1 MRPWRKSIEPGTRES
16 VSSEDGPGLERQSRR
31 RPPTPLTGESPLTW
45 WTGWDE
51 RKGKAADPSA
61 GAQFARSAPTDPSDG
76 AHFELLA
83 VAARGFRPP
92 KFLSAVH
99 GGGKPGAGGGEDPE
113 RPGLRQTWSLLYRPV
128 AETAPAQVAPF
139 AIYLLGVDPPEDA
152 TEADLVVFNDF
163 YTNVHLP
170 EVAERRRALRA
181 VRYELV
187 DAVKPPYQGA
197 PRFLAVYE
205 VDEESAANRRHSG
218 PKYASGPDV
227 WQRHTTPWRL
237 WYRRLDPAEVEDST

>member
-1 MRPWRKSIEPGTRES
+1 
-16 VSSEDGPGLERQSRR
+16 
-31 RPPTPLTGESPLTW
+31 LTGEAPFTW

-61 GAQFARSAPTDPSDG
+61 AEQFTRSAPKDPSAG

-92 KFLSAVH
+92 KFLSAV
-99 GGGKPGAGGGEDPE
+99 PGSGEAGDATSEARE

-128 AETAPAQVAPF
+128 AETAPAQVSPF
-139 AIYLLGVDPPEDA
+139 AIYLLGVDPPADA
-152 TEADLVVFNDF
+152 TEDDLVVFNDF
-163 YTNVHLP
+163 YTNVHLS

-187 DAVKPPYQGA
+187 DAVRPPYQGA

-237 WYRRLDPAEVEDST
+237 WYRRLEPDEPVDSS